1 MTTRAQ
7 DNLLDW
13 LRDAHAME
21 EQAEKMLTTTAE
33 RLENYPELRAR
44 IEQHIQETRHQA
56 EQVRGCIQRL
66 GGDTSTIKD
75 VAAKMVALGQGM
87 SGMFVS
93 DEVVKASMASYAFE
107 HMEIASY
114 RALIAAAEV
123 CGDAETKRVCEDI
136 LQQEE
141 AMAAWLEERLPHT
154 VRQFLIRD
162 ETPHTTAKH

>member
-21 EQAEKMLTTTAE
+21 EQAEKMLTKTAD
-33 RLENYPELRAR
+33 RLENYPELKAR
-44 IEQHIQETRHQA
+44 ILQHIDETRHQA
-56 EQVRGCIQRL
+56 DLVRGCIERL
-66 GGDTSTIKD
+66 GGDTSVVKD
-75 VAAKMVALGQGM
+75 VAGKMMAMAQGM

-114 RALIAAAEV
+114 RALIAGAEV
-123 CGDAETKRVCEDI
+123 CGDAETKRVCEEI
-136 LQQEE
+136 LVQEE
-141 AMAAWLEERLPHT
+141 AMANWLAERLPDT
-154 VRQFLIRD
+154 VRKFLVRD
-162 ETPHTTAKH
+162 ETPDTTAKH